1 MNPPDPA
8 SPPRIL
14 IVDDEPDLV
23 ELIGLTLKRMGILS
37 ASAGTLEDARRELR
51 DGKYAFCLLDLKL
64 PDGDGLD
71 LVEWIAQNTPD
82 TTVAVL
88 TAHASIEIAVRALK
102 LGAFDFLTKPVD
114 LTVLRQLVT
123 SAIRMARGQPLS
135 GNLLIGEHPTI
146 QELRSMILRVARSQA
161 PVHIHGETG
170 TGKELV
176 SRLIHANG
184 PRHDRPFVP
193 INCGAIPGE
202 LLESELFGYKRGAF
216 TGAVSDQLG
225 LIRSA
230 EGGSLFLDEVA
241 ELPLTMQVKLLRF
254 MQEKTIRPLGMSQE
268 IPVDVRIISAS
279 HRNLHEAVAQ
289 GRFREDLYYRLV
301 VIEMFVPPL
310 RKRLDDIAQ
319 IAPALV
325 ARLALDRPI
334 TLAPDALSRLQ
345 SYDYPG
351 NIRELENILER
362 ALTLC
367 EGEVIH
373 GDDIRLRKT
382 ERTPIPERADLRP
395 LPAYLEEVEK
405 ERILQALR
413 ESQGNKTAAAHH
425 LGISF
430 RQFRYRLKKLG
441 ID

>member
-1 MNPPDPA
+1 MKRPDPA
-8 SPPRIL
+8 PPARIL

-37 ASAGTLEDARRELR
+37 VSAGTLEAARRELR
-51 DGKYAFCLLDLKL
+51 EGKYAFCLLDLKL

-71 LVEWIAQNTPD
+71 LVEWIDQNTPD

-88 TAHASIEIAVRALK
+88 TAHASIEVAVRALK

-123 SAIRMARGQPLS
+123 SALRAARGQPPS
-135 GNLLIGEHPTI
+135 GNPLIGEHPTI
-146 QELRSMILRVARSQA
+146 QELRSLILRVARSQA

-254 MQEKTIRPLGMSQE
+254 MQEKTIRPLGMPQE

-279 HRNLHEAVAQ
+279 HRNLQEAVAQ

-310 RKRLDDIAQ
+310 RERLGDIAQ

-325 ARLALDRPI
+325 SRLALDRSV
-334 TLAPDALSRLQ
+334 TLTPDALSRLQ
-345 SYDYPG
+345 AYDYPG

-367 EGEVIH
+367 DGEVIH

-382 ERTPIPERADLRP
+382 ERIPVPEGANQNP
-395 LPAYLEEVEK
+395 LPAYLEELER

-413 ESQGNKTAAAHH
+413 ESKGNKTAAAQH

-441 ID
+441 IE

>member
-8 SPPRIL
+8 TPPRIL

-23 ELIGLTLKRMGILS
+23 ELIGLTLKRMGIVS
-37 ASAGTLEDARRELR
+37 MSAGTLEQARRELR
-51 DGKYAFCLLDLKL
+51 EGKYAFCLLDLKL

-71 LVEWIAQNTPD
+71 LVEWITQNTPD

-123 SAIRMARGQPLS
+123 SAIRVARGQPLS

-146 QELRSMILRVARSQA
+146 QDLRSMILRVARSQA

-241 ELPLTMQVKLLRF
+241 ELPLTMQVKILRF

-279 HRNLHEAVAQ
+279 HRNLQEAVAQ

-310 RKRLDDIAQ
+310 RDRLDDIAQ

-325 ARLALDRPI
+325 ARLALDRPV

-382 ERTPIPERADLRP
+382 ERTPLLERADLRT
-395 LPAYLEEVEK
+395 LPAYLEEIEK

-413 ESQGNKTAAAHH
+413 ESRGNKTAAAHH

-441 ID
+441 IE

>member
-8 SPPRIL
+8 TPPRIL

-23 ELIGLTLKRMGILS
+23 ELIGLTLKRMGIVS
-37 ASAGTLEDARRELR
+37 MSAGTLEQARRELR
-51 DGKYAFCLLDLKL
+51 EGKYAFCLLDLKL

-71 LVEWIAQNTPD
+71 LVEWITQNTPD

-123 SAIRMARGQPLS
+123 SAIRVARGQPLS

-146 QELRSMILRVARSQA
+146 QDLRSMILRVARSQA
-161 PVHIHGETG
+161 PIHIHGETG

-241 ELPLTMQVKLLRF
+241 ELPLTMQVKILRF

-279 HRNLHEAVAQ
+279 HRNLQEAVAQ

-310 RKRLDDIAQ
+310 RDRLDDIAQ

-325 ARLALDRPI
+325 ARLALDRPV

-382 ERTPIPERADLRP
+382 ERTPLLERADLRT
-395 LPAYLEEVEK
+395 LPAYLEEIEK

-413 ESQGNKTAAAHH
+413 ESRGNKTAAAHH

-441 ID
+441 IE

>member
-1 MNPPDPA
+1 MNRHDPA
-8 SPPRIL
+8 TPPRIL

-23 ELIGLTLKRMGILS
+23 ELIGLTLKRMGIES
-37 ASAGTLEDARRELR
+37 VGAGTLEGARQELR
-51 DGKYAFCLLDLKL
+51 QKPYAFCLLDLKL
-64 PDGDGLD
+64 PDGNGLD
-71 LVEWIAQNTPD
+71 LVEWITQNTPD
-82 TTVAVL
+82 TSVAVL
-88 TAHASIEIAVRALK
+88 TAHASIEVAVRALK

-114 LTVLRQLVT
+114 LTVLRQLVA
-123 SAIRMARGQPLS
+123 SAIRMARGQPPA
-135 GNLLIGEHPTI
+135 GNQLIGEHPTI
-146 QELRSMILRVARSQA
+146 RELRALIMRVARSQA
-161 PVHIHGETG
+161 PVHIYGETG

-216 TGAVSDQLG
+216 TGAVSDQPG

-230 EGGSLFLDEVA
+230 EGGSLFLDEVS
-241 ELPLTMQVKLLRF
+241 ELPLAMQVKLLRF
-254 MQEKTIRPLGMSQE
+254 IQEKTIRPLGMSQE

-279 HRNLHEAVAQ
+279 HRNLQEAVAQ

-301 VIEMFVPPL
+301 VIEMSVPPL
-310 RKRLDDIAQ
+310 RERLGDIGQ

-325 ARLALDRPI
+325 SRLTLDRTV

-345 SYDYPG
+345 AYDYPG

-373 GDDIRLRKT
+373 GGDIHLRKSERIPVP
-382 ERTPIPERADLRP
+382 ERTHLHP
-395 LPAYLEEVEK
+395 LPVYLKELEK
-405 ERILQALR
+405 DRILQALR
-413 ESQGNKTAAAHH
+413 ENGGNKTATAHH